1 MEIKSSSWA
10 FRSGWLLAKDLKSEF
25 RTRYALNAI
34 LMFALTTLAVVSFS
48 FGASSMSPRMAASLF
63 WLVIFFSSMSG
74 LAQVFVKEEESR
86 TVSTLRM
93 VATPGVVLCGKF
105 LYNLALLLI
114 LEIVVVPLFVI
125 LMSVPIPSLWPFLLV
140 LLAGSLGLAS
150 ATTIIAAII
159 SRARVKGA
167 LFAVLS
173 FPILLPL
180 LIAAIDG
187 TYLSL
192 RGEGFPACWS
202 DLRLLVSYVVVMF
215 TASLLL
221 FDFVW
226 SE

>member
-1 MEIKSSSWA
+1 MGIKSSNWA
-10 FRSGWLLAKDLKSEF
+10 AKSAWLLAKDLKSEF

-34 LMFALTTLAVVSFS
+34 FMFALTTLTVVSFS
-48 FGASSMSPRMAASLF
+48 FGALSLSPRVTSSLF

-86 TVSTLRM
+86 TAGVLKLVAAPST
-93 VATPGVVLCGKF
+93 VLLGKLLF
-105 LYNLALLLI
+105 NLVLLLL
-114 LEIVVVPLFVI
+114 LEMVIVPLFII
-125 LMSVPIPSLWPFLLV
+125 LMNLTIENAWLFLLV
-140 LLAGSLGLAS
+140 LLLGSLGLAC

-159 SRARVKGA
+159 SRARAKGA

-180 LIAAIDG
+180 LIAVIDG

-192 RGEGFPACWS
+192 KGEAFSAGWN
-202 DLRLLVSYVVVMF
+202 DLRLLISYVVVMF
-215 TASLLL
+215 VASFLL

-226 SE
+226 NE

>member
-1 MEIKSSSWA
+1 
-10 FRSGWLLAKDLKSEF
+10 
-25 RTRYALNAI
+25 
-34 LMFALTTLAVVSFS
+34 
-48 FGASSMSPRMAASLF
+48 
-63 WLVIFFSSMSG
+63 MSG

-86 TVSTLRM
+86 TVNVLRM
-93 VATPGVVLCGKF
+93 VATPGIVFFGKF
-105 LYNLALLLI
+105 LFNLALLLT
-114 LEIVVVPLFVI
+114 LEIVIVPLFLI
-125 LMSVPIPSLWPFLLV
+125 LMNISVSNLWLFLSI
-140 LLAGSLGLAS
+140 LLTGSLGLAS

-180 LIAAIDG
+180 LMAAVDG

-192 RGEGFPACWS
+192 QGESFSAGWN
-202 DLRLLVSYVVVMF
+202 DLRLLISYVVVMF
-215 TASLLL
+215 TASVLL

>member
-1 MEIKSSSWA
+1 
-10 FRSGWLLAKDLKSEF
+10 LLAKDLKSEF

-34 LMFALTTLAVVSFS
+34 LMFALTTLTVVSFS
-48 FGASSMSPRMAASLF
+48 FGASSLSPKMAASLF

-86 TVSTLRM
+86 TVNLLRL
-93 VATPGVVLCGKF
+93 VATPGIVLVGKF

-114 LEIVVVPLFVI
+114 LEIVVLPLFVI
-125 LMSVPIPSLWPFLLV
+125 LMNVSVPNLWLFLSV
-140 LLAGSLGLAS
+140 LLTGSLGLAS

-180 LIAAIDG
+180 LMAAIDG

-192 RGEGFPACWS
+192 QGESFSAGWN
-202 DLRLLVSYVVVMF
+202 DLRLLISYVVVMF

>member
-1 MEIKSSSWA
+1 MAIRPSSWA
-10 FRSGWLLAKDLKSEF
+10 AKSAWLLAKDLKSEF

-34 LMFALTTLAVVSFS
+34 LMFALTTLVVVSFS
-48 FGASSMSPRMAASLF
+48 FGTSSLSSRLTSSLF

-86 TVSTLRM
+86 TVSILKL
-93 VATPGVVLCGKF
+93 VATPSTVFLGKLLF
-105 LYNLALLLI
+105 NLVLLLL
-114 LEIVVVPLFVI
+114 LEIVIVPLFII
-125 LMSVPIPSLWPFLLV
+125 LMNLSILNLWLFSSV
-140 LLAGSLGLAS
+140 LLLGSLGLVC

-159 SRARVKGA
+159 SKARTKGA

-180 LIAAIDG
+180 LITAIDG
-187 TYLSL
+187 TKLSL
-192 RGEGFPACWS
+192 EGQAFSAGWS
-202 DLRLLVSYVVVMF
+202 DLRLLISYVVVMF
-215 TASLLL
+215 TASILL